1 MRQAERMAPVEWT
14 TRDTIDSLPI
24 TRQAGGRSPRDR
36 HRPEPAMSLPRS
48 VAAILREHVTLELES
63 IDRMYLNAY
72 VPGLQYESGVAA
84 FFRKHRGH
92 PFASSA
98 LMDPIS
104 KAFVAAIHAFVDA
117 QKVPLITFEKGQ
129 RKDDV
134 MAEHLTRFTAAEGVV
149 FVGRA
154 QEKTPVFRTEKRHN
168 PSTGR
173 PYPWL
178 VRSTAMVNHFYVY
191 AVDRDFG
198 PFFLKFGTYF
208 PYNAKLCLNGHEYVK
223 RQLTQR
229 GIAHEALDNGLLSCA
244 DPRRVQALCDGLSA
258 EKIEAFARKWLRR
271 LPHPFTAA
279 DQRAGYR
286 YQLSI
291 LQAEFSL
298 TQVLDRPVTGR
309 VFFEEVIRENLDVGR
324 PDQVQLIF
332 ARRITRQTPGRF
344 RTRVLTDGVIPSLH
358 VDYKH
363 SRIKQYHKEGRALRT
378 ETVINDTRDFAIGRR
393 LSNLFALRKVGFH
406 ANRRLLDVQR
416 ISHDCTIGEG
426 TVERVHRPVIIDG
439 QRVPALR
446 FLDPRVL
453 ALFCALV
460 VFRLLPEGFTA
471 RDLRQHVAPLL
482 GLAPEALRPGR
493 VTYDLR
499 RLRLHGLIERQPR
512 HHRYRVTDA
521 GLRLALFLPRVW
533 ARTVRPGLATVM
545 PDVAP
550 NDLPL
555 RRAFA
560 RVEEAMDDWCA
571 QAKLAA

>member
-1 MRQAERMAPVEWT
+1 
-14 TRDTIDSLPI
+14 
-24 TRQAGGRSPRDR
+24 
-36 HRPEPAMSLPRS
+36 MSLPRT
-48 VAAILREHVTLELES
+48 VAEILREHVTLEVEG

-84 FFRKHRGH
+84 FFRHHRGQ

-104 KAFVAAIHAFVDA
+104 KGFVTAIHAFVDA
-117 QKVPLITFEKGQ
+117 HQVPLIAFEKGQ

-134 MAEHLTRFTAAEGVV
+134 MAAHLKRFTAPEGVV

-154 QEKTPVFRTEKRHN
+154 QEKTPVLRTEKRRN
-168 PSTGR
+168 PTTGQA
-173 PYPWL
+173 YPWL
-178 VRSTAMVNHFYVY
+178 VRSTAMVNHFYFY

-208 PYNAKLCLNGHEYVK
+208 PYTAKLCLNGHEYVK

-229 GIAHEALDNGLLSCA
+229 GIAYEPLDNGIRSCP

-258 EKIEAFARKWLRR
+258 AKIEAFAHKWLRR
-271 LPHPFTAA
+271 LPHPFTLQ

-309 VFFEEVIRENLDVGR
+309 LFFEEVIRENLDIGR

-332 ARRITRQTPGRF
+332 DRPITRRTPGRF
-344 RTRVLTDGVIPSLH
+344 RTRVLTDGVVPSLH
-358 VDYKH
+358 VDYKRA
-363 SRIKQYHKEGRALRT
+363 RIKQYHKEGRALRT
-378 ETVINDTRDFAIGRR
+378 ETTINDTRDFAIGRGLTN
-393 LSNLFALRKVGFH
+393 LSALRKVGFQ

-416 ISHDCTIGEG
+416 LSHDCAIGEAA
-426 TVERVHRPVIIDG
+426 VDRIHRPIVVDG
-439 QRVPALR
+439 QRAAALR

-460 VFRLLPEGFTA
+460 VFRLLPAGFTA

-482 GLAPEALRPGR
+482 GLAPEALPPGR

-499 RLRLHGLIERQPR
+499 RLRLHGLIERQPQR
-512 HHRYRVTDA
+512 HRYRVTDA
-521 GLRLALFLPRVW
+521 GLRVALLVPRLW
-533 ARTVRPGLATVM
+533 ARTLRPGLATIM
-545 PDVAP
+545 PDQAP
-550 NDLPL
+550 NDSRL
-555 RRAFA
+555 RHAFGQL
-560 RVEEAMDDWCA
+560 EHAMDDWCA
-571 QAKLAA
+571 RAKLAA